1 MIITFPCDKG
11 DTGDSIFC
19 VKQNLWVRVKC
30 NNLNYIDCNILVK
43 MVPFVFFSN
52 VTVTYAYL
60 VAQTIKH
67 LSYIYLMVA
76 T

>member
-11 DTGDSIFC
+11 DKGDSIYC
-19 VKQNLWVRVKC
+19 VEQKLWVRVKC

-52 VTVTYAYL
+52 VTVTCAYL
-60 VAQTIKH
+60 VA
-67 LSYIYLMVA
+67 
-76 T
+76 